1 MPGGW
6 AAGLV
11 PSHAAPG
18 GPGVTGARAESARSP
33 RVLGAVAGHQEE
45 QEASERLSRLGLPLR
60 FPHDALGPPLGGARP
75 ESPPPVG
82 WPR

>member
-18 GPGVTGARAESARSP
+18 GPGVTGARAESACSP

>member
-1 MPGGW
+1 M
-6 AAGLV
+6 AC
-11 PSHAAPG
+11 
-18 GPGVTGARAESARSP
+18 SP